1 MIEYPNRSKYVETLM
16 YEMDGKRK
24 IYLMSNAAIIEVH
37 LKENKT
43 IALISS
49 PYQEVRDLN
58 IIDKKLKY
66 KNKNFKPRRDQI
78 R

>member
-1 MIEYPNRSKYVETLM
+1 M

-24 IYLMSNAAIIEVH
+24 IYLMSNAGIIEVH

-43 IALISS
+43 IALISN

-58 IIDKKLKY
+58 IIDKKLK
-66 KNKNFKPRRDQI
+66 
-78 R
+78 

>member
-1 MIEYPNRSKYVETLM
+1 MIEYPNRSKYVETLT

-24 IYLMSNAAIIEVH
+24 IYLMSNAGIIEVH

-66 KNKNFKPRRDQI
+66 KNKNFKRRRDQI